1 MGNKSVVDL
10 LKCITDMTVA
20 TPFIDENYE
29 IIVPETMQEEI
40 DSYDESGMYSFHLDS
55 SHANIIFNTYI
66 LWWFL
71 FVVKN

>member
-10 LKCITDMTVA
+10 LKCITDVTVA

-40 DSYDESGMYSFHLDS
+40 DSYDESGMYTVSF
-55 SHANIIFNTYI
+55 
-66 LWWFL
+66 
-71 FVVKN
+71 